1 MATQK
6 YLKILNGIFK
16 TYLNSVLSIYEIYK
30 LTIYE
35 IYKLIFFNGCIL
47 ENPLQIK
54 ALNSKQMV
62 NKKKNSKQMNE
73 IKFCIILKKITPFM
87 KIKISIH
94 SPILFFTVLSI
105 TEQICYSLNLK
116 TKKNHS
122 FSFY

>member
-47 ENPLQIK
+47 ENPLQIN
-54 ALNSKQMV
+54 AL
-62 NKKKNSKQMNE
+62 NSKQMNE